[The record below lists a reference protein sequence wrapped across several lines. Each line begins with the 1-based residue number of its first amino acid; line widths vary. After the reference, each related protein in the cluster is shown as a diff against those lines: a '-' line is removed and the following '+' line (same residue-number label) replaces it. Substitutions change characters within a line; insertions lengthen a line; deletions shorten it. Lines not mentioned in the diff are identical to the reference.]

1 MNIHLSESDFM
12 MIAGLLPNAGETFRG
27 SNLPCIIIIDNRN
40 NSSDEYHFF
49 SLKMGCDLD

>member
-49 SLKMGCDLD
+49 SLKMGCNLD